1 MSLISK
7 PTASPNRVEMLVDF
21 LKTNNNKYSKK
32 DLELMF
38 SPDSG
43 SVFKEVYSIVE
54 MLGLLVIKDDIV
66 YHNIENKKNKTKEI
80 IKSSLF
86 NIEDTTNYNFNIS
99 LAWLLVQN
107 QNELISFKDNVG
119 NRFLRDLTEQIL
131 DTEFSNNARFQHFI
145 YWCEYLG
152 FINKI
157 SISGEIYICPDPTH
171 AIKNE
176 LEQNF
181 KKEERF
187 SAKDFFMKLSK
198 SLPVLEYG
206 IIREKV
212 NGILR
217 DGLSLPNGTL
227 SYSTSLA
234 IIRLE
239 QQKVISLESKSDAE
253 VITLLDGI
261 NNKRISHIKY
271 LGL

>member
-43 SVFKEVYSIVE
+43 SVFKEVYSVVE

-80 IKSSLF
+80 IKRSLF

-99 LAWLLVQN
+99 LAWILVQN

-157 SISGEIYICPDPTH
+157 SISGETYICPDPTH
-171 AIKNE
+171 AIRNE

-187 SAKDFFMKLSK
+187 SAKDFFMKLSR

-212 NGILR
+212 NGMLR

-234 IIRLE
+234 ITRLE
-239 QQKVISLESKSDAE
+239 QQKVISLELKSDAE
-253 VITLLDGI
+253 VITLLDGV

-271 LGL
+271 LG

>member
-7 PTASPNRVEMLVDF
+7 PTASPNRIEMLVDF
-21 LKTNNNKYSKK
+21 LKINNNKYTKK

-43 SVFKEVYSIVE
+43 AVFKEVYSVVE
-54 MLGLLVIKDDIV
+54 MLDLLVIKEDVV
-66 YHNIENKKNKTKEI
+66 YHKIENKKNKSKEI
-80 IKSSLF
+80 IKRSLF
-86 NIEDTTNYNFNIS
+86 NVENTTNYNFNIS

-107 QNELISFKDNVG
+107 QNELINFKDNVG
-119 NRFLRDLTEQIL
+119 NRFLRDLTDQIS

-152 FINKI
+152 FVNKI
-157 SISGEIYICPDPTH
+157 SISGETYICPDPTH

-176 LEQNF
+176 LELNF

-187 SAKDFFMKLSK
+187 SVKDFFMKLSK

-234 IIRLE
+234 ITRLQ
-239 QQKVISLESKSDAE
+239 QQKIIALESKSDAE
-253 VITLLDGI
+253 VITLLDGV

-271 LGL
+271 LG